1 MECNYEGVDEL
12 LRELEQEAE
21 HPVQRRAENERQ
33 REHEEK
39 IVCGEASE
47 ALDRAIEIGSEP
59 TAQAQLQTPP
69 VTPIHFTLERLPE
82 QNFTQNIVAS
92 QSIQAPGNNGGEI
105 ELQLLTPPVTPSARK
120 SKKTSPRKSK
130 NTSRNNGKSCPI
142 PKKMGLAQLGRKLI
156 GETDTNKQICPYC
169 KKDTNTR
176 NNNNPH
182 RDLIDHIYALHFTHE
197 IGSKLRKEKPFT
209 CPLGGN
215 GCEKGK
221 DWGNFQSV
229 MRHYSGT
236 KHGVAMKLVLDYL
249 AQKFEAELNQ

>member
-1 MECNYEGVDEL
+1 M
-12 LRELEQEAE
+12 
-21 HPVQRRAENERQ
+21 
-33 REHEEK
+33 
-39 IVCGEASE
+39 
-47 ALDRAIEIGSEP
+47 
-59 TAQAQLQTPP
+59 
-69 VTPIHFTLERLPE
+69 
-82 QNFTQNIVAS
+82 
-92 QSIQAPGNNGGEI
+92 
-105 ELQLLTPPVTPSARK
+105 TPPVTPSARK

-130 NTSRNNGKSCPI
+130 NTSARKSKKASRNNGKSCPI

-156 GETDTNKQICPYC
+156 GETDTKKQICPYC

-197 IGSKLRKEKPFT
+197 IGSKLTKETPFT

-236 KHGVAMKLVLDYL
+236 KHGIAMKLVLDYL